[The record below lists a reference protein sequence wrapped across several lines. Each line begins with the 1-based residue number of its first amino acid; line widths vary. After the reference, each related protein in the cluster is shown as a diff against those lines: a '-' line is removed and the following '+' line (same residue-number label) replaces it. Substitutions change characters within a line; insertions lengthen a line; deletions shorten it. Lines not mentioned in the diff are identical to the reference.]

1 MGTGCTDINQY
12 GKGHG
17 ERDTGRYH
25 GDSDPD
31 GRGTNR
37 GRVQKP
43 GSLHPAGI
51 SAGCLDGIMEGR
63 MNEINITVSG
73 VNKDP
78 DRRGLAELYMT
89 QITEWFAN
97 PEHEQEFQDWK
108 RQREKQRKGA

>member
-1 MGTGCTDINQY
+1 
-12 GKGHG
+12 
-17 ERDTGRYH
+17 
-25 GDSDPD
+25 
-31 GRGTNR
+31 
-37 GRVQKP
+37 
-43 GSLHPAGI
+43 
-51 SAGCLDGIMEGR
+51 

-108 RQREKQRKGA
+108 RQREKLRKETA